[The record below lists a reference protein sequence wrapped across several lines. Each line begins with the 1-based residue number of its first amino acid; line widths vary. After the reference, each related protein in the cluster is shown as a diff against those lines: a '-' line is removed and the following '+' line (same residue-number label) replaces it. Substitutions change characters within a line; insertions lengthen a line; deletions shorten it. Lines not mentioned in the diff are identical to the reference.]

1 MMPDTTA
8 TRSQVAMFCPVG
20 ETSSSAVIPG
30 AKTSKK
36 DDKSIAKQTPQQ
48 VTQTPDINPAPGS
61 WSYLDYKRVH
71 THDVRAMDVVK
82 LPDGR

>member
-1 MMPDTTA
+1 
-8 TRSQVAMFCPVG
+8 MFCPVG
-20 ETSSSAVIPG
+20 GTSSSAVVPVK
-30 AKTSKK
+30 ASKK
-36 DDKSIAKQTPQQ
+36 DGKSIAKTTPQQ